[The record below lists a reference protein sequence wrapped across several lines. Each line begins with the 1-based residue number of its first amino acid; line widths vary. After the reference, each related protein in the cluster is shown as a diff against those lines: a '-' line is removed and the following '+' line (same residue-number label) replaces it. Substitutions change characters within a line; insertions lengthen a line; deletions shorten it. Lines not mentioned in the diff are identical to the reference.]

1 MELDDEPKP
10 QPEPDAPF
18 EDESTQEWEQL
29 FIRRDWDETPTD
41 ALKEP
46 GGIIPNLRVWEEP
59 DAASRQALQPAAP
72 KEPRRLTPRERAA
85 LAAAVASALTMRAT
99 VSLVEGAKL
108 CEQLA
113 YEWRANGP
121 VPMLEYVVTWAA
133 ARALR
138 EVWGTDAPI
147 GLRRIDDGSEQLWLA
162 PTVAGNSFRRFVAE
176 FADAP
181 RRDAEADFVITSFLA
196 TAVEQA
202 DPRLGTGFF
211 ALTIGAE
218 RMVVVLEQ
226 NVPVHRRTTT
236 LSLAY
241 APESVP
247 DGVAAALLSR
257 IRELIEAPYALLA
270 D

>member
-1 MELDDEPKP
+1 MELDEESKRKAESDV
-10 QPEPDAPF
+10 PF
-18 EDESTQEWEQL
+18 EKRPSHESEQL
-29 FIRRDWDETPTD
+29 FVGRDRDETPTD

-46 GGIIPNLRVWEEP
+46 GGVIPNLPVWDEP
-59 DAASRQALQPAAP
+59 DAGFLRNHQPAQGEPIRIA
-72 KEPRRLTPRERAA
+72 PRRHTESEAVVARYLTFR
-85 LAAAVASALTMRAT
+85 TT
-99 VSLVEGAKL
+99 VSLVEAAKL

-113 YEWRANGP
+113 YEWRAGGP
-121 VPMLEYVVTWAA
+121 VPMLEDVVTWAA

-138 EVWGTDAPI
+138 EALDTVATI
-147 GLRRIDDGSEQLWLA
+147 GLRRIDGGSERLSLA
-162 PTVAGNSFRRFVAE
+162 PAAVGNSFRRFVAE
-176 FADAP
+176 LADAA
-181 RRDAEADFVITSFLA
+181 RGDAGADFVITSFLA

-202 DPRLGTGFF
+202 DPRLATGFF
-211 ALTIGAE
+211 ALTIGAG